1 MIPVRFPTRRH
12 GPVLRACIAAFRFY
26 ERHQWTTALIVL
38 AVAFICMLVGAEV
51 VDRIDGFVP

>member
-38 AVAFICMLVGAEV
+38 GVAAVVMLVV
-51 VDRIDGFVP
+51 R

>member
-1 MIPVRFPTRRH
+1 MTQRFPTRRH
-12 GPVLRACIAAFRFY
+12 GPVLRTVIRAFHFY
-26 ERHQWTTALIVL
+26 EQHQWKTALIVL